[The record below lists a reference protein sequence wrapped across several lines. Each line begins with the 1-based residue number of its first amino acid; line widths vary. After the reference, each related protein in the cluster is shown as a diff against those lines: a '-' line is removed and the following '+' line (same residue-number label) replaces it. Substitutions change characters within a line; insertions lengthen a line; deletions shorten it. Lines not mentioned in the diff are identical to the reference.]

1 MSKPNNIQAKSLLSR
16 TRGDK
21 VIWAIVVLLA
31 LVSMLAVYSS
41 TGLLAY
47 KYNRGNTEVY
57 LFKQVMFTIVGLAV
71 IYFSH
76 RVNYTLYSR
85 VARIL
90 FIVSIPL
97 LIYTF
102 FFGIKLNEGS
112 RWIRLPI
119 INLTFQTSDLA
130 KLALFM
136 FLSRLLSK
144 KQEVI
149 KDLKKG
155 YIPTIMPVAIICM
168 LIAPANLSTALL
180 VGATSMLLLFI
191 GRASIKHLLM
201 TIGVAAIPVVLLVML
216 AVSFYDRKE
225 QKCAEL
231 PFFLQKGRIPTW
243 ISRVQNFMYDSKDVD
258 KDENYQIN
266 QSKIAIAK
274 GGLLGLGPG
283 NSETR
288 NFLPHP
294 YSDFI
299 FAIIIEEYGIAG
311 GCFLAFV
318 YLIFLFRS
326 IRIFRKCPY
335 AFGAF
340 LALGLSFTLVI
351 QALINMAVTVNL
363 FPVTGVTLP
372 LVSMGGSSF
381 LFSCLAIGII
391 LSVARNVE
399 QLEAPA
405 KVADDTEE
413 GNEEAEEEA
422 AEAEEDEAAAQ
433 IRRAAARVKRAKAK
447 EAAQEKL
454 AMAALSGNKLNE
466 VTTDDKEKPAGKK
479 GKQVKAGSNGSK
491 NLSKIDVA

>member
-1 MSKPNNIQAKSLLSR
+1 MTDANNIGLLSK
-16 TRGDK
+16 TKGDK

-57 LFKQVMFTIVGLAV
+57 LFKQVMFTAVGLGV

-90 FIVSIPL
+90 FLLSIPL

-102 FFGIKLNEGS
+102 FFGLKLNEGS
-112 RWIRLPI
+112 RWIRLPF

-136 FLSRLLSK
+136 YLSRLLSK

-149 KDLKKG
+149 KDFKKG
-155 YIPTIMPVAIICM
+155 FIPVITPVVIICL
-168 LIAPANLSTALL
+168 LIVPANLSTALL
-180 VGATSMLLLFI
+180 VAATSMLLLFI
-191 GRASIKHLLM
+191 GRASTKHLLM
-201 TIGVAAIPVVLLVML
+201 TVGVAAIPVAILIML
-216 AVSFYDRKE
+216 AMSFYDRQE
-225 QKCAEL
+225 QKCSEL
-231 PFFLQKGRIPTW
+231 PFFMKVGRVPTW
-243 ISRVQNFMYDSKDVD
+243 ISRVQNFMYDSKEVD

-283 NSETR
+283 NSQTR

-299 FAIIIEEYGIAG
+299 FAIIVEEYGLAG
-311 GCFLAFV
+311 GAFLIFV
-318 YLIFLFRS
+318 YLLFLFRS
-326 IRIFRKCPY
+326 IRIFKKCPY

-351 QALINMAVTVNL
+351 QAFINMAVTVNL

-381 LFSCLAIGII
+381 LFTCLAIGII

-399 QLEAPA
+399 QLEAPKAEPASGASGSKEKETPSDKEEKTALKAIGEIKNKKERKEDKEGKEEKA
-405 KVADDTEE
+405 KTGKAGGNKFNAPDENIDEE
-413 GNEEAEEEA
+413 NEGKE
-422 AEAEEDEAAAQ
+422 Q
-433 IRRAAARVKRAKAK
+433 NAKALKK
-447 EAAQEKL
+447 EAL
-454 AMAALSGNKLNE
+454 AKKALL
-466 VTTDDKEKPAGKK
+466 TGK
-479 GKQVKAGSNGSK
+479 
-491 NLSKIDVA
+491 